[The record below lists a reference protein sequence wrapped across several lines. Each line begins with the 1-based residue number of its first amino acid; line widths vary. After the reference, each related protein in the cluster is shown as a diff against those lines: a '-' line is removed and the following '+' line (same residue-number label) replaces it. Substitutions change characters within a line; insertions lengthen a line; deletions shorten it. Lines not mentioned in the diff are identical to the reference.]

1 MVEKRVGHSAKKGR
15 AQKER
20 DCQDGKEKGPSL
32 YKKGRAQREVRG
44 KRQTRRRQK
53 NRKMQ
58 SSIKQEAEV
67 DVGDKRIRGT
77 ATPSAGRRT
86 SKATL

>member
-1 MVEKRVGHSAKKGR
+1 MEMQRARHFIKKGR
-15 AQKER
+15 AQ
-20 DCQDGKEKGPSL
+20 G
-32 YKKGRAQREVRG
+32 EVRG
-44 KRQTRRRQK
+44 KRQARRRQE

-67 DVGDKRIRGT
+67 DICDTKLRGT
-77 ATPSAGRRT
+77 ATLSVGRRT